1 MPTKT
6 SRTAKETV
14 KPTRAAKTPP
24 APEPR
29 AALPPILKGT
39 LLPAKSVDRAK
50 SLFENFTL
58 SKFAKDSIPPNYVP
72 ADKKPAATHP
82 AEKIQRVQDFQRKKL
97 EQHLHKLTNMDTPN
111 LGMKI
116 ALPKEKLK
124 NSPSYNEKA
133 GTIDLKDLMK
143 LITGNM
149 RGTEFYNKGN
159 PILNRLALRDRV
171 KKLIPDAKRGEKK

>member
-1 MPTKT
+1 MSTKT
-6 SRTAKETV
+6 SGNLQKTAK
-14 KPTRAAKTPP
+14 PARIAKLAP
-24 APEPR
+24 APEPS
-29 AALPPILKGT
+29 ATPPPMLRGT

-50 SLFENFTL
+50 SLFENFSV
-58 SKFAKDSIPPNYVP
+58 SKFTKDSMPPNYVP
-72 ADKKPAATHP
+72 ADKKPAVTHA
-82 AEKIQRVQDFQRKKL
+82 AERVQRVQDFQRKKFA
-97 EQHLHKLTNMDTPN
+97 EHLHKLTNLDTPN
-111 LGMKI
+111 LGMRI

-124 NSPSYNEKA
+124 VAPSYNEKA

-171 KKLIPDAKRGEKK
+171 RKMIPDVKRGEKK